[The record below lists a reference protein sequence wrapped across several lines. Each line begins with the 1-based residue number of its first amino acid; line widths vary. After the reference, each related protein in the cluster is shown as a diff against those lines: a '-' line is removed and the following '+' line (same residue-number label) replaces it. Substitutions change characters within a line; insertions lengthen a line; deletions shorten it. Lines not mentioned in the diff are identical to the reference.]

1 MISQVTASAANALYQ
16 ESTKNVQK
24 SNSVS
29 KQGETGRIETIKA
42 EIEKGAY
49 RVDLDALAKKIAE
62 ELMP

>member
-29 KQGETGRIETIKA
+29 KQGETSRIETIKA
-42 EIEKGAY
+42 EIEKGSY